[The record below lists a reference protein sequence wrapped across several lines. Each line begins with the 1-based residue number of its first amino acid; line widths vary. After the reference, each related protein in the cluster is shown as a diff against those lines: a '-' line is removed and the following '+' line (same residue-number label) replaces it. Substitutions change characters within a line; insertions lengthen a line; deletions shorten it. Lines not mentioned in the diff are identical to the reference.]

1 MKSAK
6 ILAIFL
12 SLFLGMS
19 NIIYAQDTFSAINN
33 ANKTLKKGNYTYKID
48 FVDYNFI
55 LKVYNKNNKLVI
67 SLPKVYYALAGDK
80 GFYYSTNNYNTS
92 NTDIIYTNL
101 TDNSSKILYSKKSNS
116 PGFLNAIKDDYLYFQ
131 ISEGEVAEATI
142 SPVYKLNLKTGKTSK
157 IIEDAGEIHLSD
169 NKIFYK
175 KTSRNKETDTL
186 YSSDLNGKN
195 IKVVEKFA
203 NTLTVENNKLYYA
216 AKKSDGSYCIYEM
229 SEDLSGKKQIS
240 KPFYCTHILSITSKS
255 AKYTV
260 KENEV
265 EETYKMDFASGKI
278 TKIN

>member
-19 NIIYAQDTFSAINN
+19 NIIYAQDTFSPINN

-48 FVDYNFI
+48 FVNYAF
-55 LKVYNKNNKLVI
+55 LFEVYNKDNKLI
-67 SLPKVYYALAGDK
+67 TSLPGIYYALAGDK
-80 GFYYSTNNYNTS
+80 GFYYSILDYNTFKA
-92 NTDIIYTNL
+92 NIIYHDLAT
-101 TDNSSKILYSKKSNS
+101 NSSKVLYSKKSNS
-116 PGFLNAIKDDYLYFQ
+116 PGLLIAVKDDYLYFQ

-240 KPFYCTHILSITSKS
+240 KPFYCTYILSITSKN

-260 KENEV
+260 KENDV

>member
-19 NIIYAQDTFSAINN
+19 NIIYAQDTFSAISN
-33 ANKTLKKGNYTYKID
+33 ANKTLKKGDYTYKID
-48 FVDYNFI
+48 YVDYNFI

-80 GFYYSTNNYNTS
+80 GFYYSTNDYNTS

-101 TDNSSKILYSKKSNS
+101 TDNSSKVLYSKKSNY
-116 PGFLNAIKDDYLYFQ
+116 PGLLIAVKDNYLYFQ
-131 ISEGEVAEATI
+131 ISDGEVAEETI
-142 SPVYKLNLKTGKTSK
+142 SPLYKLNLKTGKTSK

-216 AKKSDGSYCIYEM
+216 AKKSDKSYCIYEIN
-229 SEDLSGKKQIS
+229 EDLSGKKQIS
-240 KPFYCTHILSITSKS
+240 KPFYCTYILSITSKN
-255 AKYTV
+255 AKYIV
-260 KENEV
+260 EENQV
-265 EETYKMDFASGKI
+265 EETYKMDFTSGKI

>member
-1 MKSAK
+1 MKPVK
-6 ILAIFL
+6 ILSIL
-12 SLFLGMS
+12 LTLFLGMYS
-19 NIIYAQDTFSAINN
+19 SIYAQDTFSPINN

-48 FVDYNFI
+48 YVDYNFI

-80 GFYYSTNNYNTS
+80 GFYYSTNDYNTS

-101 TDNSSKILYSKKSNS
+101 TDNSSKVLYSKKSNY
-116 PGFLNAIKDDYLYFQ
+116 PGLLIAVKDNYLYFQ
-131 ISEGEVAEATI
+131 ISDGEVSEATI
-142 SPVYKLNLKTGKTSK
+142 SPVYKLNMKTGKATK

-186 YSSDLNGKN
+186 YSSELNGKN
-195 IKVVEKFA
+195 IKVIEKFA

-216 AKKSDGSYCIYEM
+216 AKKSDGSYCIYEIN
-229 SEDLSGKKQIS
+229 EDLSGKKQIS

>member
-1 MKSAK
+1 MKPVK
-6 ILAIFL
+6 ILSISL
-12 SLFLGMS
+12 SLFLGMYS
-19 NIIYAQDTFSAINN
+19 SIYAQDTFSAINN

-48 FVDYNFI
+48 FVNYEF
-55 LKVYNKNNKLVI
+55 LFEVYNKDNKLI
-67 SLPKVYYALAGDK
+67 TSLPEIYYALAGDK
-80 GFYYSTNNYNTS
+80 GFYYSTLDS
-92 NTDIIYTNL
+92 NTFKANIIYHDL
-101 TDNSSKILYSKKSNS
+101 TDNSSKVLYSKKSNS
-116 PGFLNAIKDDYLYFQ
+116 PGFLNSVKDDYLYFQ

-142 SPVYKLNLKTGKTSK
+142 SPVYKLNLKTGKAIK

-195 IKVVEKFA
+195 IKVIEKFA

-216 AKKSDGSYCIYEM
+216 AKKSDGSYCIYEIN
-229 SEDLSGKKQIS
+229 EDLLGKKQIS

>member
-19 NIIYAQDTFSAINN
+19 NIIYAQDTFSAISN
-33 ANKTLKKGNYTYKID
+33 ANKTLKKGDYTYKID
-48 FVDYNFI
+48 YVDYNSI

-80 GFYYSTNNYNTS
+80 GFYYSTNDYNTS

-101 TDNSSKILYSKKSNS
+101 TDNSSKVLYSKKSNDS
-116 PGFLNAIKDDYLYFQ
+116 GFLNAVKDDYLYFQ

-142 SPVYKLNLKTGKTSK
+142 SPVYKLNLKTGKATK
-157 IIEDAGEIHLSD
+157 IIEDAGEIHLSN

-203 NTLTVENNKLYYA
+203 NTITVENNKLYYA
-216 AKKSDGSYCIYEM
+216 AKKSDKSYCIYEIN
-229 SEDLSGKKQIS
+229 EDLSGKKQIS
-240 KPFYCTHILSITSKS
+240 KPFYSKYILSITSKN
-255 AKYTV
+255 AKYIV
-260 KENEV
+260 EENQV
-265 EETYKMDFASGKI
+265 EETYKMDFTSGKI